1 MAASVPFTNAEMCL
15 DGVVRLEEDELIL
28 DFMRISAWGHTSAP
42 VKIHIPLRHVDAL
55 EYKNYFF
62 LFHVLL
68 RLRVR
73 NLDYLASVPGAHGA
87 EVTLFCRRRYRGIAR
102 ELANLVTFRL
112 LERAFT
118 DDRSPVQPGSLPQ
131 S

>member
-1 MAASVPFTNAEMCL
+1 MAASVPFTNAEMNVEGL
-15 DGVVRLEEDELIL
+15 LRLEGDDLIL
-28 DFMRISAWGHTSAP
+28 DFMTINFLHKKSAP
-42 VKIHIPLRHVDAL
+42 RTIRIPLREVDAL
-55 EYKNYFF
+55 EFKNYIF

-73 NLDYLASVPGAHGA
+73 NLEYLASVPGSRGA
-87 EVTLFCRRRYRGIAR
+87 EVTLWCRKRYRGIAR

-118 DDRSPVQPGSLPQ
+118 NEGYPAKA
-131 S
+131 